1 LQALRVTQATKIL
14 VFATHAKTSMN
25 NKTVVQLDLD
35 GLQQLLGA
43 TLNQKKGT
51 PLDA

>member
-1 LQALRVTQATKIL
+1 
-14 VFATHAKTSMN
+14 MN

-43 TLNQKKGT
+43 TLNQNKGT